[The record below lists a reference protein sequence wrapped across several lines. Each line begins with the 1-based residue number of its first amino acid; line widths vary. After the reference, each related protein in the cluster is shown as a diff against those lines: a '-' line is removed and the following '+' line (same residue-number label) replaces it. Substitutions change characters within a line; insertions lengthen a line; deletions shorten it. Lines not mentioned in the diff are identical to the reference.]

1 VDKPLPALADLG
13 SLGEFVASIAVLIT
27 LLFLA
32 LQMRR
37 STAEIKLRNDMDRSG
52 STVQAGI
59 GLMGANAVEA
69 YTKALRHPSDLT
81 EYEVMQVWA
90 YLDVFIAG
98 AASTW
103 SAYKR
108 GLAGSDDWLSAKS
121 HVHYTLSFPV
131 GVAIWNQVKRAYD
144 REMTDEID
152 AYLTEH
158 GVDRIQRHFERML
171 DDIRRLPAV
180 PV

>member
-1 VDKPLPALADLG
+1 MSMADLG
-13 SLGEFVASIAVLIT
+13 SLGEFVASIVVLIT

-37 STAEIKLRNDMDRSG
+37 STAESKLRNDMDRSG
-52 STVQAGI
+52 STVQAA
-59 GLMGANAVEA
+59 LMGANAVEA

-81 EYEVMQVWA
+81 EDEVMQVWA
-90 YLDVFIAG
+90 YLDVFM
-98 AASTW
+98 AAALSTW

-108 GLAGSDDWLSAKS
+108 GLAGSEDWLSAKS
-121 HVHYTLSFPV
+121 QVHYALSFPV
-131 GVAIWNQVKRAYD
+131 GVAIWNQVKRVYD
-144 REMTDEID
+144 REMADEID

-158 GVDRIQRHFERML
+158 GADRVQHHFERML

>member
-1 VDKPLPALADLG
+1 MSMADLG

-52 STVQAGI
+52 STVQAA
-59 GLMGANAVEA
+59 LMGANAVEA
-69 YTKALRHPSDLT
+69 YTKSLRHPSDLT

-103 SAYKR
+103 SAYRR
-108 GLAGSDDWLSAKS
+108 GLAGSDDWLSTKS
-121 HVHYTLSFPV
+121 QVHYALSFPV

-180 PV
+180 VV

>member
-1 VDKPLPALADLG
+1 MSMADLG

-52 STVQAGI
+52 STEQASLALI
-59 GLMGANAVEA
+59 GDTGYAVH
-69 YTKALRHPSDLT
+69 TKALCHPSDLT
-81 EYEVMQVWA
+81 DEEVMQEWA
-90 YLDVFIAG
+90 YLDLFVAG
-98 AASTW
+98 AFSTW
-103 SAYKR
+103 SAYRR
-108 GLAGSDDWLSAKS
+108 GLAGSDEWLSAKAN
-121 HVHYTLSFPV
+121 VHYALSFPA
-131 GVAIWNQVKRAYD
+131 GVAIWNQIKRVYD
-144 REMTDEID
+144 REMTEEID

-158 GVDRIQRHFERML
+158 GADRVQRHFERML

>member
-1 VDKPLPALADLG
+1 MSMADLG
-13 SLGEFVASIAVLIT
+13 SLGEFVASIVVLIT

-37 STAEIKLRNDMDRSG
+37 STAESKLRNDLDRSG
-52 STVQAGI
+52 SAVQAGL
-59 GLMGANAVEA
+59 GLMGANAVEV

-81 EYEVMQVWA
+81 EDEVMQVWS
-90 YLDVFIAG
+90 YLDVFM
-98 AASTW
+98 AAASSTW

-108 GLAGSDDWLSAKS
+108 GLAGSEDWLSAKS
-121 HVHYTLSFPV
+121 QVRYALSFPV
-131 GVAIWNQVKRAYD
+131 GMAIWNQVKRSYD
-144 REMTDEID
+144 REMADDID

-158 GVDRIQRHFERML
+158 GADRVQRHFERIL